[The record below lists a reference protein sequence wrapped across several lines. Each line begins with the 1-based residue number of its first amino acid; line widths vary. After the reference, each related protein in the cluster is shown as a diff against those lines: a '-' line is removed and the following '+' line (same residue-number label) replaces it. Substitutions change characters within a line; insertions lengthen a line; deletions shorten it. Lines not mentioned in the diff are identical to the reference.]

1 MELTELT
8 LNFHTNY
15 LNLMRQISSKHQI
28 SISQLLCVISI
39 PYKGIQQIELAKI
52 LSLDVSTLSRNLD
65 KLIAKE
71 LIIKKKTHLDRRA
84 YQISLSSEGKQLYE
98 DIMLNINTL
107 YQSIYLKLD
116 DVEIEQFKEILI
128 KLNWL
133 FISHEN

>member
-15 LNLMRQISSKHQI
+15 LNLMRKISSQYQISV
-28 SISQLLCVISI
+28 SQLLCIMSI

-65 KLIAKE
+65 KLITKE
-71 LIIKKKTHLDRRA
+71 LILKKKVQLDQRA
-84 YQISLSSEGKQLYE
+84 YRVSLSNKGKQLYE
-98 DIMLNINTL
+98 DIMLNINSL
-107 YQSIYLKLD
+107 YQSVYLELD
-116 DVEIEQFKEILI
+116 DMEIEQFKEILI

-133 FISHEN
+133 FISREN

>member
-8 LNFHTNY
+8 LNFHINC
-15 LNLMRQISSKHQI
+15 LNLMRQVSSKHHI

-71 LIIKKKTHLDRRA
+71 LIIKKKVQLDKRA
-84 YQISLSSEGKQLYE
+84 YQISLSSEGKKLYE
-98 DIMLNINTL
+98 EIMLNINTL

-116 DVEIEQFKEILI
+116 DMEIEQFKEILI

>member
-28 SISQLLCVISI
+28 SISQLLCIISI

-65 KLIAKE
+65 KLIVKE
-71 LIIKKKTHLDRRA
+71 LIIKKKTQVDQRA
-84 YQISLSSEGKQLYE
+84 YQISLSNTGKQLYE
-98 DIMLNINTL
+98 DIILNINNL
-107 YQSIYLKLD
+107 YQFIYLKLD
-116 DVEIEQFKEILI
+116 DLEIEQFKEILI

>member
-15 LNLMRQISSKHQI
+15 LNLMRQIGSKHQI

-65 KLIAKE
+65 KLIARK
-71 LIIKKKTHLDRRA
+71 LIIKKKAQLDQRA
-84 YQISLSSEGKQLYE
+84 YQISLSSQGKQLYE

-107 YQSIYLKLD
+107 YESIYLKLD
-116 DVEIEQFKEILI
+116 DMEIEQFKEILI